1 MDYQA
6 IMQELTPKKILIAAA
21 LGIIMG
27 VVLQAVIVIFG
38 RWRYM
43 PLLFV
48 LVALVFVLVEILWL
62 NRERISF

>member
-6 IMQELTPKKILIAAA
+6 IRQELTSKNLLIAVAY
-21 LGIIMG
+21 GIIMG
-27 VVLQAVIVIFG
+27 LVLQAVIIVFG

-48 LVALVFVLVEILWL
+48 LIALIFVLAEIYWF
-62 NRERISF
+62 NRPNLHN

>member
-1 MDYQA
+1 MDYHA
-6 IMQELTPKKILIAAA
+6 IMQELTPRKILVAAA
-21 LGIIMG
+21 IGIIMG
-27 VVLQAVIVIFG
+27 LVLQVVIVIFS

-48 LVALVFVLVEILWL
+48 LVALIFVLVEILWL

>member
-1 MDYQA
+1 MDYHA

-21 LGIIMG
+21 IGIIMG
-27 VVLQAVIVIFG
+27 LVLQAVIGIFG

-48 LVALVFVLVEILWL
+48 LVALIFVLAEIVWL